1 MLDEEQSEILTFG
14 LTVAVQR
21 QQQALNQ
28 IMQERLQRAAD
39 GEAHVSE
46 WKMDRFNS
54 LLYRVS
60 RLNQLIT
67 AVANAPDAEPSPEAD

>member
-14 LTVAVQR
+14 LTDALQK

-60 RLNQLIT
+60 RLNRLIA
-67 AVANAPDAEPSPEAD
+67 AVGNAPEAEPSETD